1 MQTNYTTL
9 KIYLVLLDFFLFLFL
24 LQLVFFF
31 FAPFNFCGS
40 MKQPFHHQSAIF
52 SNNNVKKSILIHIH
66 LHTITSFEISINYSS

>member
-9 KIYLVLLDFFLFLFL
+9 KIYLVLLNFFLFLFL

-52 SNNNVKKSILIHIH
+52 SKNNAKINFDSYTFEYIKHI
-66 LHTITSFEISINYSS
+66 I